1 VPESILVGAF
11 LRSLINSSMGDRH
24 LARDYWLL
32 QVLSRLRES
41 PSFHSPPHFCCRLC
55 PLRGR
60 IVIDAPQLMCS
71 CTALARGTKL
81 LHGSRRRDERS
92 YTHSNHT
99 GNSTLPSRPKKPGS
113 LHPQM
118 RTIPTSIRS
127 WTLAGLSC
135 SMSHLAYRGAEVLG
149 KLWSCLA
156 CRPAR

>member
-11 LRSLINSSMGDRH
+11 LRILINSSMGDRH

-60 IVIDAPQLMCS
+60 IVINTPQLMYS
-71 CTALARGTKL
+71 CAALTRGAKP
-81 LHGSRRRDERS
+81 LHGSRRPDERA
-92 YTHSNHT
+92 TQTQTAH
-99 GNSTLPSRPKKPGS
+99 GNSTLLSRPKKPGS

-118 RTIPTSIRS
+118 RTIPTSTKS
-127 WTLAGLSC
+127 
-135 SMSHLAYRGAEVLG
+135 
-149 KLWSCLA
+149 
-156 CRPAR
+156 